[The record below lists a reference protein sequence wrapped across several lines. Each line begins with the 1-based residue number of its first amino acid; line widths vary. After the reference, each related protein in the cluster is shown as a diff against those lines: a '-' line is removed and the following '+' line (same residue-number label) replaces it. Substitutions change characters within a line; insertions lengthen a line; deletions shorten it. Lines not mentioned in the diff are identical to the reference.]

1 MFYKLI
7 ENKRDEWLKSEDCTV
22 RDLLTYIA
30 QRGFLRDAQ
39 FEAIK
44 TYLYLKIACDN
55 KPLWQLFTEGAFNS
69 LDISQLELNETA
81 RGILSTNAAAVALL
95 EYSRLKDKSGN
106 QLAPGLQTFI
116 KQKVIFFVIS
126 IVRLKFSTF
135 AGTLQIAV
143 FTLTVVPVKVY
154 KILITRLCRG
164 TIQMFKQIGIAVGTG
179 FLTVTAYIWR
189 TVIL

>member
-7 ENKRDEWLKSEDCTV
+7 ENKRNEWLKSEDCTV
-22 RDLLTYIA
+22 RNLLKYIA

-69 LDISQLELNETA
+69 LDISQVELNETA
-81 RGILSTNAAAVALL
+81 RGILGTNTAAVALL

-106 QLAPGLQTFI
+106 QLAPGLETFI
-116 KQKVIFFVIS
+116 KQNASAIVLHFIFVLLIHYFSFFLMNSVGDIPYS
-126 IVRLKFSTF
+126 ALKQSR
-135 AGTLQIAV
+135 
-143 FTLTVVPVKVY
+143 K
-154 KILITRLCRG
+154 
-164 TIQMFKQIGIAVGTG
+164 
-179 FLTVTAYIWR
+179 
-189 TVIL
+189 